1 MPGSDFLQ
9 SPPHLGNQWL
19 EDGFLQSQLRRL
31 MPDKL
36 RNVEPDLE
44 RFGWQVATRIKILG
58 QAAEAQPPR
67 LLKQDAWGS
76 QLDSVL
82 TADAWKQL
90 KALSAEEGLVA
101 AAYEQQQ
108 GPHSRVVSDGQVAPV
123 WRIIRLVQLP
133 AGNDRWRRSP
143 VPAAP

>member
-36 RNVEPDLE
+36 RNVEPDLGEAATAAQGGAADTRRVKHRPVAVCPAE

-58 QAAEAQPPR
+58 QAAEVSLPHAC
-67 LLKQDAWGS
+67 
-76 QLDSVL
+76 VL
-82 TADAWKQL
+82 RCSW
-90 KALSAEEGLVA
+90 
-101 AAYEQQQ
+101 
-108 GPHSRVVSDGQVAPV
+108 
-123 WRIIRLVQLP
+123 LP
-133 AGNDRWRRSP
+133 ACS
-143 VPAAP
+143 